1 MNRVPLP
8 AGTARGKSFEYGLDI
23 NLGLYAS
30 PSWQAVRRM
39 SGWAPTFPPTR
50 EDGGTYD
57 DEGGPNE
64 DITARGFAGAF
75 TVQVNRLLSSGLY
88 LPEVE
93 KILAA
98 AKATEDAAVLDV
110 RWYHKPVVGTP
121 NPNDAGRAFVTVE
134 ASRQNTGNSSNE
146 ILSVSLTG
154 KGSFQPIANPY
165 TPLGSSIPTISSVS
179 DDGGGLITIDGTG
192 MLGVTD
198 VTIDDVAVEHLAI
211 NAGTVVAQVPD
222 GATGDVEI
230 VVTNSS
236 GASQP
241 YTHTLQ

>member
-8 AGTARGKSFEYGLDI
+8 AGTALGKSFEYGLDL

-30 PSWQAVRRM
+30 PVWQAIRRM
-39 SGWAPTFPPTR
+39 SGYAPTFPPTR
-50 EDGGTYD
+50 EDVATYD

-64 DITARGFAGAF
+64 DVTARSFAAAF

-98 AKATEDAAVLDV
+98 AKSSGEAAVLDI
-110 RWYHKPVVGTP
+110 RWYHKPVLGTP

-154 KGSFQPIANPY
+154 KGSYLPIANPY
-165 TPLGSSIPTISSVS
+165 NPLGSGIPTISSVAG
-179 DDGGGLITIDGTG
+179 DGGGMITIDGTG
-192 MLGVTD
+192 MLDVSN
-198 VTIDDVAVEHLAI
+198 VTIDDVAVEHLPI
-211 NAGTVVAQVPD
+211 NAGTVVAQLPD

-230 VVTNSS
+230 VVTNAA
-236 GASQP
+236 GASQA
-241 YTHTLQ
+241 YTYTLL